1 MSDDQRTDASS
12 EPTPDDIPLVQVFS
26 TAEASE
32 GMAAK
37 GRLESEG
44 ISVFIKGQATDQAY
58 PTGGTF
64 LFVREDDEAKARE
77 ILDEAAEGELED
89 LVEPDAPDAG

>member
-1 MSDDQRTDASS
+1 MKDDQLR
-12 EPTPDDIPLVQVFS
+12 DDTPLVQVFS

-32 GMAAK
+32 GLAAK

-44 ISVFIKGQATDQAY
+44 IATFVKGQATDQAY

-64 LFVREDDEAKARE
+64 LFVRQDDETKARE
-77 ILDEAAEGELED
+77 ILGEAAEGELEE
-89 LVEPDAPDAG
+89 LVPEDPGTD